1 MAINRDQFARRIALK
16 GGYKIKDIEQILKLA
31 DEVALEIIKEGH
43 DLKVGKNFKIYTEVL
58 PEKRAYDG
66 LNDRYFIRERKR
78 VPKIELLSQWNTLK
92 LPLELDEEN
101 EES

>member
-1 MAINRDQFARRIALK
+1 MAVNRDQFARRIATK
-16 GGYKIKDIEQILKLA
+16 GGYKIKDIEEILKIA
-31 DEVALEIIKEGH
+31 DEVALEVIKEGH

-78 VPKIELLSQWNTLK
+78 VAKVMLLSQWDKLE
-92 LPLELDEEN
+92 LPLDLGEDKK
-101 EES
+101 S